1 MFSLTQ
7 LQINRVT
14 CDSVTVS
21 YMANFVQPFNISDG
35 PVRMILSNHTMQ
47 IPELQRPFAW
57 EENNAREL
65 ITDLQKIASARHHN
79 IVLTQHYLG
88 SLVVIERAGKRDDV
102 VDGQQRLTTIAV
114 LVGQFIGAFAKV
126 SESADV
132 KAQAAKNAAD
142 KQHFQNVANNCRN
155 SLQALRQLVKIQAG
169 VDPQTQNPIYAPR
182 LLVSP
187 EIRQTYDYLI
197 DGQDGEAA
205 TQTETKLPAFN
216 IRKIAKI
223 LLDDY
228 IKAPEIS
235 GSAFALLAEADQWRV
250 LNDRSQHVLD
260 GLVWVR
266 LATTKAD
273 AAFEL
278 FESLNSKG
286 KPLNVL
292 GLLKVW
298 LLSVLAEQQAP
309 SVIVAE
315 VARDFRS
322 LADDDDKIQVSYFED
337 FFRMR
342 ALEEPEDGE
351 TAAKQLSIASRRLIF
366 KDPVLNG
373 GSAPGQPIDQLIA
386 AEISLMKKLAPTWDT
401 LKFGLPN
408 FQDRSL
414 HRLPAVCA
422 PVPNPD
428 WVKSRLHM
436 LLDDAWLKHQII
448 YPFLTVASDMLAS
461 QGKFQ
466 EFEDLVHDLEKFFF
480 RVKSVGNVA
489 PKEISSIYFKH
500 LTFLKLHKTLN
511 LNTLKQDLKAL
522 TLSVTPD
529 AVFSS
534 KLIDRCVYGTHAEKN
549 RTKYL
554 FSMIEMYSHCPP
566 NQLSPDKQLKFLDLS
581 NWQLEHIVPQ
591 NPQSGGHALPDPEVD
606 QLGNLCILPPDW
618 NQLLSN
624 DNYQQKRVKV
634 AAEIAKGHNLLVV
647 DSEKVFTDPA
657 LASSHWS
664 LAEHAVRV
672 KWIQSIACKVFVI

>member
-1 MFSLTQ
+1 
-7 LQINRVT
+7 
-14 CDSVTVS
+14 
-21 YMANFVQPFNISDG
+21 MANFIQPFNISDG

-47 IPELQRPFAW
+47 IPELQRAFAW
-57 EENNAREL
+57 EESNAREL
-65 ITDLQKIASARHHN
+65 IADLRKIEGARHHN
-79 IVLTQHYLG
+79 ILLSQHYLG

-102 VDGQQRLTTIAV
+102 VDGQQRLTTISV
-114 LVGQFIGAFAKV
+114 LVGQFIGAFRKV
-126 SESADV
+126 AESAEG
-132 KAQAAKNAAD
+132 KAQLAKNATD
-142 KQHFQNVANNCRN
+142 KQHFQNVALNCRN
-155 SLQALRQLVKIQAG
+155 SIQVLQQLVKVQAG
-169 VDPQTQNPIYAPR
+169 VDPQTQLPIYAPR

-187 EIRQTYDYLI
+187 EIRQTYGYLI
-197 DGQDGEAA
+197 DGHDGEAA
-205 TQTETKLPAFN
+205 VHIERKLPAFH
-216 IRKIAKI
+216 IRRIARI

-228 IKAPEIS
+228 VKAPEVS
-235 GSAFALLAEADQWRV
+235 GSAFALLQEAAQWK
-250 LNDRSQHVLD
+250 LLDDRSQQVLD

-298 LLSVLAEQQAP
+298 LLSVLAEKQAP
-309 SVIVAE
+309 SALVAQ
-315 VARDFRS
+315 VAADFRS
-322 LADDDDKIQVSYFED
+322 LADDDDTLQVSYFED

-342 ALEEPEDGE
+342 ALSEPEDGE
-351 TAAKQLSIASRRLIF
+351 TSAKQLSIDSRRLIF
-366 KDPVLNG
+366 KDPVLHG
-373 GSAPGQPIDQLIA
+373 GVAPGQPIDQLIA
-386 AEISLMKKLAPTWDT
+386 TEISLMKNLAPTWDT

-436 LLDDAWLKHQII
+436 LLDEAWLKHQII
-448 YPFLTVASDMLAS
+448 FPFLTVASDTLATQS
-461 QGKFQ
+461 KFQ

-489 PKEISSIYFKH
+489 PKEISTIYFKH
-500 LTFLKLHKTLN
+500 LEFMKLHKSLN
-511 LNTLKQDLKAL
+511 LNTLRQDLKAL
-522 TLSVTPD
+522 ISTVTPD
-529 AVFSS
+529 PVFAS
-534 KLIDRCVYGTHAEKN
+534 KLIDRCIYGTTAEKN

-554 FSMIEMYSHCPP
+554 FSMIEMYSHCPR
-566 NQLSPDKQLKFLDLS
+566 NQLAPDKQLKFLDLS

-591 NPQSGGHALPDPEVD
+591 NPQGGGHALPEPEVD
-606 QLGNLCILPPDW
+606 QVGNLCILPPDW

-624 DNYQQKRVKV
+624 DNYQQKRSKV
-634 AAEIAKGHNLLVV
+634 AAEIANNHNLLVE
-647 DSEKVFTDPA
+647 DSKKVFTDPA

-664 LAEHAVRV
+664 LPEHGARI
-672 KWIQSIACKVFVI
+672 KLIQSVACKIFVIK

>member
-1 MFSLTQ
+1 
-7 LQINRVT
+7 
-14 CDSVTVS
+14 
-21 YMANFVQPFNISDG
+21 MANFVQPFNISDG
-35 PVRMILSNHTMQ
+35 PVRMILSNHTME

-57 EENNAREL
+57 EESNAREL
-65 ITDLQKIASARHHN
+65 IADLRKIESARHQN
-79 IVLTQHYLG
+79 ILLTQHYLG

-114 LVGQFIGAFAKV
+114 LVGQFIGVFGKV
-126 SESADV
+126 AESANI
-132 KAQAAKNAAD
+132 KAQTAKNTAD
-142 KQHFQNVANNCRN
+142 QQHFQNVASNCRN
-155 SLQALRQLVKIQAG
+155 SIQVLQQLVKIQAG
-169 VDPQTQNPIYAPR
+169 VDPQTQLPIYAPR

-187 EIRQTYDYLI
+187 EIRQTYGYLI

-205 TQTETKLPAFN
+205 AQVEKKLPAFH
-216 IRKIAKI
+216 IRRIAKI

-228 IKAPEIS
+228 VKAPEIS
-235 GSAFALLAEADQWRV
+235 GSPFALLPEAAQWKV
-250 LNDRSQHVLD
+250 LEDRSKHVLD

-298 LLSVLAEQQAP
+298 LLSVLAEKQA
-309 SVIVAE
+309 SGTIVAK
-315 VARDFRS
+315 VAADFRS
-322 LADDDDKIQVSYFED
+322 LADDDDTLQVKFFED

-342 ALEEPEDGE
+342 ALREPEDGE
-351 TAAKQLSIASRRLIF
+351 TSAKQLSIDSRRFIF

-373 GSAPGQPIDQLIA
+373 GVVPGQPMDQLIA
-386 AEISLMKKLAPTWDT
+386 AEVELMKRLAPTWDT

-422 PVPNPD
+422 GVPNPD

-448 YPFLTVASDMLAS
+448 YPFLTVASDMLS
-461 QGKFQ
+461 SEGKFQ
-466 EFEDLVHDLEKFFF
+466 EFEDLIHHLEKFFF

-489 PKEISSIYFKH
+489 PKEISAIYFKH
-500 LTFLKLHKTLN
+500 LELMKLHKTLN
-511 LNTLKQDLKAL
+511 LNALRQDLKAL
-522 TLSVTPD
+522 MFSVTPD
-529 AVFSS
+529 PVFSS
-534 KLIDRCVYGTHAEKN
+534 KLIDRCVYGSVAEKN

-554 FSMIEMYSHCPP
+554 FSMIEMYSHCRP
-566 NQLSPDKQLKFLDLS
+566 NQLSPDKQFKFLDLD

-591 NPQSGGHALPDPEVD
+591 SPQSGGHSLPDPEVD

-618 NQLLSN
+618 NLLLTN

-634 AAEIAKGHNLLVV
+634 AAEIAKNHNLLVV
-647 DSEKVFTDPA
+647 DSKNVFTDPA
-657 LASSHWS
+657 LASSDWS
-664 LAEHAVRV
+664 LAEHSARI
-672 KWIQSIACKVFVI
+672 KWIQSIACKVFVV